1 MDDRDEN
8 PFAVTSKPLDIMLV
22 RGVTSFRST
31 SAEFCPFSC
40 WKSILIFFSSH
51 FSFLSTFLFFHCI
64 SISFL
69 FFYFLFFSFP
79 YPALFPFSP
88 LSSDFLPLFFFSIL
102 LLGFLFFVSCLS
114 LPFFFFSQI
123 STLLSFSFIL
133 FPASFL
139 SDSCRFRFSS
149 FFSYFSDFQ
158 PFCPFP
164 CSFFLVA

>member
-69 FFYFLFFSFP
+69 FFYFLFFF
-79 YPALFPFSP
+79 
-88 LSSDFLPLFFFSIL
+88 
-102 LLGFLFFVSCLS
+102 LS
-114 LPFFFFSQI
+114 L
-123 STLLSFSFIL
+123 TLLSFLSPRFPQISFH
-133 FPASFL
+133 
-139 SDSCRFRFSS
+139 FSS
-149 FFSYFSDFQ
+149 FLFFYWVFSFSSRVFHFLFSSFLRF
-158 PFCPFP
+158 PPSCPFHLFYFLLP
-164 CSFFLVA
+164 FSRIPAAFDFLLFSRISQIFSLFVLSLVPFFS